1 MAASR
6 SSYYLLRLLGRNASH
21 FPGVLA
27 QRICP
32 DVLKYLEKPNKV
44 VAITGTNGKT
54 TTTNMIVD
62 FLKANNTDLVSNT
75 YGSNIEGGII
85 SSLLRSTS
93 FSGKNKENLAVFE
106 VDERSSVHIFPYI
119 KPDILVVTNLYRDSN
134 KRNAHVGYIVKVL
147 ESGLPKSTHLVLN
160 GDDVFAASLSID
172 NPRSYFSIAPQ
183 KFEKQILDSIIQDA
197 PYCLICNGTL
207 KYDFK
212 RYHHIGF
219 VHCDKCGYKSFLPT
233 YNLKTISDSEI
244 EIIEKNEVYTY
255 ANDIRN
261 ITDNY
266 NKLAAI
272 SALRELGYK
281 HSEISESFKKNLLGV
296 TQSRYD
302 ESIVDNKRIISIVA
316 KRQNPIAN
324 SRVFDFVRKQK
335 DWGTMTIV
343 LMNEEETHDPNFK
356 EVESTSWHFDA
367 DFEYLNNPNI
377 KKIYLMGNRTLE
389 YKTRLVLAGVS
400 QEDIIMLKPAD
411 SIDIGFET
419 DTTVLLHDILNVAKA
434 KSFRRY
440 LESEAAK

>member
-6 SSYYLLRLLGRNASH
+6 GSYYLLRLLGRNASH

-27 QRICP
+27 QRVFP
-32 DVLKYLEKPNKV
+32 DVLKYLERPNKV

-62 FLKANNTDLVSNT
+62 FLESNNTDLVSNT

-85 SSLLRSTS
+85 SSLLRATS
-93 FSGKNKENLAVFE
+93 FFGKNKKDLAVFE

-160 GDDVFAASLSID
+160 GDDVFAASLSLD
-172 NPRSYFSIAPQ
+172 NPRSYFSISPQ
-183 KFEKQILDSIIQDA
+183 KFEEQILDSIIQDA
-197 PYCLICNGTL
+197 PYCLNCGGVL
-207 KYDFK
+207 SYDFK

-219 VHCDKCGYKSFLPT
+219 VHCNTCGYKSAHAD
-233 YNLKTISDSEI
+233 YNLKTISETEI
-244 EIIEKNEVYTY
+244 EIIENDEVYIYKNT
-255 ANDIRN
+255 IRN

-272 SALRELGYK
+272 SALRQLGYT
-281 HSEISESFKKNLLGV
+281 HSEIKESFEKNMLGV
-296 TQSRYD
+296 TESRYD
-302 ESIVDNKRIISIVA
+302 ESIVNNKRIISIVA

-335 DWGTMTIV
+335 DWGTMTVMI
-343 LMNEEETHDPNFK
+343 MNEEETHDINFK
-356 EVESTSWHFDA
+356 EVESTSWHYDA
-367 DFEYLNNPNI
+367 DFEYLNSPNI
-377 KKIYLMGNRTLE
+377 KKIYLMGNRNLE
-389 YKTRLVLAGVS
+389 YKTRLVLAGVC
-400 QEDIIMLKPAD
+400 EDDIEMLKPAD
-411 SIDIGFET
+411 SIDVEFNSET
-419 DTTVLLHDILNVAKA
+419 FVLLHDILNVAQA
-434 KSFRRY
+434 KNFRKY